1 MHNNK
6 FILTLIVFL
15 VLSACRKDELPVNPP
30 DKGSVI
36 TSSVSMSSNY
46 KYQIYFDLS
55 SHSNKGQ
62 HPKTDWDLGISTASG
77 SNDIILNT
85 SKMMFVAPISGLT
98 FDQIQDTLG
107 FASIKKTD
115 EPRGLS
121 TDLACFGHQLFIVD
135 KGMNEIGQHLGF
147 FKLEILAQT
156 QSTVTLKCAN
166 LNGTSEETK
175 TISKNS
181 NYNYVFINWEN
192 SINEVM
198 IEPAKNEWDLIFTQ
212 YTHLFHEPEFTPY
225 LVTGCLLNSTATFA
239 IEVSNK
245 SFESIDLSYA
255 ESQFYDYKRDAIGYD
270 WKEFNGTVYTVN
282 SEKVFI
288 IKDQEGFYYK
298 LRFIDYYDELGI
310 KGAPQFEH
318 QRL

>member
-6 FILTLIVFL
+6 FILLVVHLLVF
-15 VLSACRKDELPVNPP
+15 SACRKNELPVSQP
-30 DKGSVI
+30 DKGAVI

-55 SHSNKGQ
+55 SNSNKGQ
-62 HPKTDWDLGISTASG
+62 HPKTDWDLGISTVSG

-85 SKMMFVAPISGLT
+85 SKMMFVAPITTQS

-115 EPRGLS
+115 DSKGLS
-121 TDLACFGHQLFIVD
+121 SDLACFGNQLFIVD
-135 KGMNEIGQHLGF
+135 KGMNELGLHLGF
-147 FKLEILAQT
+147 YKLEVLEQT
-156 QSTVTLKCAN
+156 PSSVTIKCAN

-175 TISKNS
+175 IISKNPD
-181 NYNYVFINWEN
+181 YNYVFINWEN
-192 SINEVM
+192 GINEVM
-198 IEPAKNEWDLIFTQ
+198 IEPAKSEWDLIFTQ
-212 YTHLFHEPEFTPY
+212 YTHLFYEPEFTPY
-225 LVTGCLLNSTATFA
+225 LVTGCLLNSNSTFA
-239 IEVSNK
+239 IEVENK
-245 SFESIDLSYA
+245 SFDEIDLNYA
-255 ESQFYDYKRDAIGYD
+255 ETQFYSYKRDAIGYD

-282 SEKVFI
+282 SDKIYIV
-288 IKDQEGFYYK
+288 KDQEGFYYK
-298 LRFIDYYDELGI
+298 LRFIDFYDELGT